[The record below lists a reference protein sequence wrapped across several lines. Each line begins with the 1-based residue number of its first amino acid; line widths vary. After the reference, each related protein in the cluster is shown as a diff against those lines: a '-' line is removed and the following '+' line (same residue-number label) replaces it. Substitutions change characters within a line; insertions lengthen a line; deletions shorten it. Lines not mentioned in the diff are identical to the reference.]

1 MNNEQSYNIMLK
13 VAEQMEKK
21 VTSVTTTTTNNN
33 TSILLKANNPLP
45 ATTKSHAH
53 PTHNYNISSF

>member
-21 VTSVTTTTTNNN
+21 SHIGCDNNN
-33 TSILLKANNPLP
+33 NQQQHKYPF
-45 ATTKSHAH
+45 KG
-53 PTHNYNISSF
+53 